1 MSEQQPQL
9 RIGDRERDLV
19 ASVLQDAMAEGR
31 ITMEEMQ
38 ERVDAALRARY
49 FSDLDPLVAD
59 LPIEPPSTALTR
71 PRPGVEPRLAS
82 TPGSSEADRLV
93 LDAGWSSVARTGR
106 WDVPPFIEI
115 NASLGSVKLD
125 CLQAVAPPVVDI
137 RVIGSAGSVTI
148 VVPETWAAN
157 VDRLRTGWGSAHC
170 KLPTSPQ
177 PGGTLLVLHGSV
189 GMGTLNVRNANWF
202 DRRKLEKQG
211 ITTARRPELG
221 R

>member
-1 MSEQQPQL
+1 MSQEQPQL

-49 FSDLDPLVAD
+49 FSDLDALVAD

-71 PRPGVEPRLAS
+71 PRAGVAARLADA
-82 TPGSSEADRLV
+82 PGSSATDPLV

-106 WDVPPFIEI
+106 WQVPPFIEV
-115 NASLGSVKLD
+115 NAAMGSVKLD
-125 CLQAVAPPVVDI
+125 CLLATAPDVVDI
-137 RVIGSAGSVTI
+137 KVVGSAGSVTI
-148 VVPETWAAN
+148 VVPEGWAAN
-157 VDRLRTGWGSAHC
+157 LDRLTNGWGSASN
-170 KLPTSPQ
+170 KVGSVPE
-177 PGGTLLVLHGSV
+177 PGGTLLVVHGSV
-189 GMGTLNVRNANWF
+189 GMGSLTVRTANWF

-211 ITTARRPELG
+211 IDPGGRPELG